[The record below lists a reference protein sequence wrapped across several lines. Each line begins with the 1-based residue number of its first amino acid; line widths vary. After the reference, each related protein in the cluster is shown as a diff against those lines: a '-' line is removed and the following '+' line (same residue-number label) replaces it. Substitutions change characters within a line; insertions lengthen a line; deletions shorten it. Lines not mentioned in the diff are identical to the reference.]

1 MFAPC
6 CLAAPQRS
14 QERGESTRRAPLG
27 VSAVRRARRGPGLFG
42 CSGAA
47 RGAPRGRSFEVIVVV
62 CSLHGST
69 QDTPWLTSMTPTLR
83 LVILALRPPIPCN
96 ARPCARTASSCSNL
110 DLARLLKCQLPK
122 LANTDTPKYIW

>member
-1 MFAPC
+1 MLPRSPTKIAGKGRKYAP
-6 CLAAPQRS
+6 
-14 QERGESTRRAPLG
+14 RAPRG
-27 VSAVRRARRGPGLFG
+27 VCGAAGAARTRLVWG
-42 CSGAA
+42 SGAA